1 MKKWYGAILS
11 LIAIATLSACGNQE
25 SEGSEEKVITV
36 ATQLETSAEMV
47 KIASEV
53 AEKDGWEIKN
63 VSVTDNVAYNDM
75 VEHEEADANFAQHK
89 PFMEQYN
96 KEKNAHLVAVQPI
109 YDVKIGFYSKDYR
122 TIDEIPENVK
132 VALPNDP
139 TNEGRALAILEE
151 QGLIKL
157 ADGVGVEGRIRD
169 VVENPKNFEWLSV
182 DLLNLS
188 ESYNE
193 PGVALVYNYPA
204 YIKKVNLTPDD
215 AIFLEESKTDHFALQ
230 IVTREDIRDSEK
242 IEVLKKAMTSKEVR
256 DFMEEKHGDTMI
268 PSF

>member
-1 MKKWYGAILS
+1 M
-11 LIAIATLSACGNQE
+11 
-25 SEGSEEKVITV
+25 
-36 ATQLETSAEMV
+36 
-47 KIASEV
+47 
-53 AEKDGWEIKN
+53 
-63 VSVTDNVAYNDM
+63 
-75 VEHEEADANFAQHK
+75 
-89 PFMEQYN
+89 
-96 KEKNAHLVAVQPI
+96 
-109 YDVKIGFYSKDYR
+109 
-122 TIDEIPENVK
+122 
-132 VALPNDP
+132 
-139 TNEGRALAILEE
+139 
-151 QGLIKL
+151 
-157 ADGVGVEGRIRD
+157 GVEGRIRD
-169 VVENPKNFEWLSV
+169 VVENPKNFEWMSV

-215 AIFLEESKTDHFALQ
+215 AIFLEENKTDHFALQ